1 MLIESY
7 VVEFSEVKRCLASLK
22 ANDLVI
28 VSENIFALRENEHSL
43 PQDLLS
49 DNTPQNHPEALLLV
63 NKDYARNLIL
73 NDEAFEFLKQSHDV
87 DNMRGVTLHLA
98 FGSADLIQDLQQVA
112 IRKNLDGLSIPTV
125 GLEALLMAQQTQQK
139 RFKENQSILKKS
151 IGIYRKDM

>member
-28 VSENIFALRENEHSL
+28 VSENIFALRENEHNL

-49 DNTPQNHPEALLLV
+49 DNTPQNHP
-63 NKDYARNLIL
+63 
-73 NDEAFEFLKQSHDV
+73 
-87 DNMRGVTLHLA
+87 G
-98 FGSADLIQDLQQVA
+98 
-112 IRKNLDGLSIPTV
+112 
-125 GLEALLMAQQTQQK
+125 ALLMTQQTQQK
-139 RFKENQSILKKS
+139 RYKENQSILKKS